1 MDNVRW
7 PQFWRRFD
15 LLEQS
20 ICLRINET
28 SRNVAVRRTFVVIS
42 RLGDGALWYLL
53 MAVLAVGAADG
64 PRIAA
69 QMAVTGLAGLV
80 IYKQL
85 KVRLVRERPYISHA
99 GILLGTTP
107 LDHYSFPSGHTLYA
121 TTFSIIAVAHLPGLV
136 LVLAPVSVLIA
147 ASRVVLGLHYPT
159 DVVAGAIIGTA
170 LATASLS
177 IWPA

>member
-1 MDNVRW
+1 MENVRW

-20 ICLRINET
+20 ICLRINDT
-28 SRNVAVRRTFVVIS
+28 SRHVAVRRFFVVIS
-42 RLGDGALWYLL
+42 RLGDGAFWFLL
-53 MAVLAVGAADG
+53 MTVLAVSAADG

-69 QMAVTGLAGLV
+69 QMAATGLAGLV

-85 KVRLVRERPYISHA
+85 KVRLVRKRPYISHA
-99 GILLGTTP
+99 GIFLGATP

-121 TTFSIIAVAHLPGLV
+121 VTVSMIAVAHLPGLAV
-136 LVLAPVSVLIA
+136 VLAPFSLLIA

-177 IWPA
+177 IWPV